1 MRRTPFLAFSLLA
14 FGVSADGR
22 LLIADGRLL
31 YYQLPI
37 PFYYLTRVYDQF
49 PIVGK
54 IRMEVIEGPWGGA
67 SKVNAVLV
75 VLAPMTGTLKDALFF
90 GPMHGASQVL
100 A

>member
-1 MRRTPFLAFSLLA
+1 M
-14 FGVSADGR
+14 
-22 LLIADGRLL
+22 ADGRLL

-49 PIVGK
+49 PLVGK

-67 SKVNAVLV
+67 SKVNAVLI
-75 VLAPMTGTLKDALFF
+75 VLASMTGTLKDTLFF

-100 A
+100 TNHGYGLKGTALPDDKYPTGL